1 VKPSIY
7 RKVMLGFGI
16 IIVLMIAASS
26 YVLIE
31 LQRVAEM
38 TRAALTVDVRA
49 IDLAKQMRTVMYEEE
64 RYAQKYLITLDS
76 AYLSVFADN
85 NRQFTR
91 FLDSLSAMLPE
102 RQEQRELLTI
112 GELHDWHFASVAA
125 AGAHDPAANERQRT
139 ESIDKIL
146 KTLDE
151 LITTKQHAVSTS
163 MLDIDLAAQRSLRVA
178 SLISLGTLL
187 AAITGAFLIART
199 ITRPLRTLVE
209 GTRRIAGGAFT
220 QIRVRSNDE
229 IGDLAAAF
237 NSMSASLD
245 AVNRFRAEM
254 MQHISHELRMP
265 LQTMHSAY
273 FLLTEQKAGTLNDGQ
288 RKLMDSMRENID
300 KIARF
305 SNQFLD
311 LSRVEAGMME
321 YNFSS
326 CDLGALARQA
336 IADASVTATRREINL
351 TFTETP
357 APDVWVDP
365 ERCAEVVGNLL
376 SNALKYT
383 NKEGTV
389 EVSVGPCNQGARLE
403 VHDSGIGIPPEE
415 LPMVFTKFYRASTA
429 VRGRNRGT
437 GIGLAFV
444 KALVEGQ
451 GGRVSARSI
460 LGKGSTFVVEFP
472 ATKGN
477 GRNARP

>member
-1 VKPSIY
+1 
-7 RKVMLGFGI
+7 
-16 IIVLMIAASS
+16 
-26 YVLIE
+26 
-31 LQRVAEM
+31 
-38 TRAALTVDVRA
+38 
-49 IDLAKQMRTVMYEEE
+49 
-64 RYAQKYLITLDS
+64 
-76 AYLSVFADN
+76 
-85 NRQFTR
+85 
-91 FLDSLSAMLPE
+91 
-102 RQEQRELLTI
+102 
-112 GELHDWHFASVAA
+112 
-125 AGAHDPAANERQRT
+125 
-139 ESIDKIL
+139 
-146 KTLDE
+146 
-151 LITTKQHAVSTS
+151 

-187 AAITGAFLIART
+187 AAIGTAFLIART

-245 AVNRFRAEM
+245 ALNRFRAEM

-321 YNFSS
+321 YNFSK

-336 IADASVTATRREINL
+336 VADASVTATRREIDL

-383 NKEGTV
+383 NKAGKV
-389 EVSVGPCNQGARLE
+389 EVSVGPCNHGARLE

-451 GGRVSARSI
+451 GGRVSARSV
-460 LGKGSTFVVEFP
+460 LGKGSTFAVEFP
-472 ATKGN
+472 GAKPN
-477 GRNARP
+477 GRDARP